1 MRRNERRGGGP
12 RRGGVA
18 TRATSSRS
26 SPSPGRGSRPAARP
40 CPPPLAVVP
49 HERRRG
55 RPRWQPPRPLLRIT
69 PRPLTRTFGCDLFSS
84 RFRSHYRRV
93 RRWRAGGGSSGEGRG
108 PAGPALF
115 LTSNHI
121 RVLAYRRL
129 GSHRVLCL
137 TIQKVAAEGDAHSGS
152 KNQQWPIR
160 SGRRRCPIKRDG
172 GKFLTTLEYLHSLFR
187 NH

>member
-1 MRRNERRGGGP
+1 VRRNERRGGGP

-108 PAGPALF
+108 SRRSRSFLDEQSYQSAGLPPSRFSSCSLF
-115 LTSNHI
+115 DDSK
-121 RVLAYRRL
+121 
-129 GSHRVLCL
+129 GSR
-137 TIQKVAAEGDAHSGS
+137 GG
-152 KNQQWPIR
+152 
-160 SGRRRCPIKRDG
+160 RCPLRQQKSAMAHQVRSTPLSDQKRRWQIPDD
-172 GKFLTTLEYLHSLFR
+172 LRVPS
-187 NH
+187 